1 MTASVI
7 SIEGLTK
14 QFSGPPPVR
23 AVDGIDLE
31 VAQGETFGLLGPNG
45 AGKTTTVGIC
55 TTRVRPTSGRVHVA
69 GIDVT
74 ADPTAIKRSI
84 GVVTQF
90 NTLDR
95 ACTVWENLYLHGRF
109 FGMGATA
116 SRQRAD
122 ELLERFRLTE
132 SASALPNTLSGGM
145 AQRLQVARALA
156 HYPRVLFLDEPTAGL
171 DPQSRL
177 ALWEIVSGL
186 KRDGVTVLL
195 TTHYMEEADM
205 LCERVA
211 IIDHGK
217 LLVCDEP
224 GTLKR
229 NLGARTVVELRLD
242 QPSDELASA
251 LRSLPAVGAVEPTPG
266 GLQVM
271 VEAGEGAVP
280 AIVEAALPSGLRDM
294 SVTEPTL
301 ETVFIS
307 LTGRDLR
314 E

>member
-1 MTASVI
+1 MSVI
-7 SIEGLTK
+7 SIERLTK
-14 QFSGPPPVR
+14 VFPGPPR
-23 AVDGIDLE
+23 IAAVDGIDLA
-31 VAQGETFGLLGPNG
+31 VGAGETFGLLGPNG

-55 TTRVRPTSGRVHVA
+55 TTRVLPTSGSVHVA

-74 ADPTAIKRSI
+74 TDPVAVKKSI

-95 ACTVWENLYLHGRF
+95 QCTVWENLYLHCRF
-109 FGMGATA
+109 FGMGPGPAKA
-116 SRQRAD
+116 RAD
-122 ELLERFRLTE
+122 ELLERFRLVE
-132 SASALPNTLSGGM
+132 HAGLLPAALSGGM
-145 AQRLQVARALA
+145 AQRLQVARSLA
-156 HYPRVLFLDEPTAGL
+156 HRPSVLFLDEPTAGL

-177 ALWEIVSGL
+177 ALWEIVADL

-195 TTHYMEEADM
+195 TTHYMEEADT

-217 LLVCDEP
+217 VLVCDEP
-224 GTLKR
+224 AKLKR
-229 NLGARTVVELRLD
+229 SLGAETVVGLQLESVTDDL
-242 QPSDELASA
+242 QAA
-251 LRSLPAVGAVEPTPG
+251 LRALPSVASVEPADG
-266 GLQVM
+266 GLRVM
-271 VEAGEGAVP
+271 AAAGDGVVP
-280 AIVEAALPSGLRDM
+280 SIVEASLGAGLRDM

>member
-1 MTASVI
+1 MSVI
-7 SIEGLTK
+7 SIKGLTK
-14 QFSGPPPVR
+14 VFPGPPR
-23 AVDGIDLE
+23 IAAVDGIDLD
-31 VAQGETFGLLGPNG
+31 VGGGETFGLLGPNG

-55 TTRVRPTSGRVHVA
+55 TTRIRPTSGSAHVA

-74 ADPTAIKRSI
+74 ADPVAVKKSI

-95 ACTVWENLYLHGRF
+95 QCTVWENLYLHCRF
-109 FGMGATA
+109 FGMTAGAA
-116 SRQRAD
+116 RQRTD
-122 ELLERFRLTE
+122 ELLDRFRLAE
-132 SASALPNTLSGGM
+132 HAKLLPVALSGGM

-156 HYPRVLFLDEPTAGL
+156 HRPSVLFLDEPTAGL

-177 ALWEIVSGL
+177 ALWEIVADL

-195 TTHYMEEADM
+195 TTHYMEEADT

-211 IIDHGK
+211 IIDHGRV
-217 LLVCDEP
+217 LVCDEP
-224 GTLKR
+224 SNLKR
-229 NLGARTVVELRLD
+229 SVGAETIVGLQLDRVTEELQAALKALPAVASVEPADGGLRVMATAGDGVV
-242 QPSDELASA
+242 PSIVET
-251 LRSLPAVGAVEPTPG
+251 SLPA
-266 GLQVM
+266 
-271 VEAGEGAVP
+271 
-280 AIVEAALPSGLRDM
+280 GLRDM